1 MSVPQLNKLKRKRK
15 KMCQWFQLSSNCV
28 PYFIKPSLS
37 VLTSA
42 DVAIPGSKVNGTQTV
57 KIRFCFNR
65 RNSIQI
71 QYTYAFWMSS
81 HRLIKKSRAIA
92 FPIGLF
98 ATLLKTVLTSDLKM
112 PEVGSSNI
120 SSNLYF
126 FFNLNCLIDPVDF
139 FHLLFTQRV
148 QWLAYWHTWP
158 QGSWCPTLFCTG
170 WKQNRIRP
178 GRHTRWPSAGSLTFH
193 WVKRFFKLK
202 IFVSTLIISS

>member
-1 MSVPQLNKLKRKRK
+1 MDCVFVYWRRMTLEMVYAGWLPASQVPISPRFSETHLMFDSTVWIPCFTLLELP
-15 KMCQWFQLSSNCV
+15 KMTEWASLSWISWKENGKSQWFQLSSNFV

-37 VLTSA
+37 ILTGA
-42 DVAIPGSKVNGTQTV
+42 NVAVPGSKVNGTQTV

-81 HRLIKKSRAIA
+81 HRLIKKSRAIS

-98 ATLLKTVLTSDLKM
+98 ATLLKTVLTSELKM

-126 FFNLNCLIDPVDF
+126 F
-139 FHLLFTQRV
+139 
-148 QWLAYWHTWP
+148 
-158 QGSWCPTLFCTG
+158 
-170 WKQNRIRP
+170 
-178 GRHTRWPSAGSLTFH
+178 
-193 WVKRFFKLK
+193 
-202 IFVSTLIISS
+202 